1 MGNKESK
8 ELNKLNNESV
18 KNFIDLNND
27 KEKLISEITKLK
39 KEDIIPK
46 PPKKI
51 TLWQRLKKVLMGM

>member
-1 MGNKESK
+1 MGKKVSK